1 VPILIVIL
9 MLHLTLLLF
18 VLCFRDETNQTQL
31 FTSSHSFRATFTQDG
46 SAESNGAPFRPAWVF
61 IIIGIAAV
69 VAFAA
74 ILIICFCRTQ
84 NKAQI
89 PITQEGWRDPLK
101 YTVDSDL
108 FDST

>member
-1 VPILIVIL
+1 
-9 MLHLTLLLF
+9 MLHLTVFLF
-18 VLCFRDETNQTQL
+18 VLYFRDEANQTQL
-31 FTSSHSFRATFTQDG
+31 FTTSHSFRASFTQDG
-46 SAESNGAPFRPAWVF
+46 SEESNGAPFRPAWVF
-61 IIIGIAAV
+61 IIVGIAAV
-69 VAFAA
+69 IVFAA
-74 ILIICFCRTQ
+74 ILMICFCRTH